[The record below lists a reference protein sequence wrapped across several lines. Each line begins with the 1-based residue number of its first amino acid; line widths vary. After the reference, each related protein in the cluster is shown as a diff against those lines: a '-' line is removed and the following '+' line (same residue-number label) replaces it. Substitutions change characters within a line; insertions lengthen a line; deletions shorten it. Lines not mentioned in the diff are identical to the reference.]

1 MLQHR
6 TCKAFHIKTGA
17 TQNGTVATSY
27 EKTEQFPESH
37 KCGTRQWRKMI
48 NQQLQKSI
56 DIFEES
62 RKRSWRESY
71 NSGQTPATNTLQATH
86 THSVGEK
93 TQCTEQMTTNA
104 TNNLLHF
111 TAHHQHDSKTPLPRQ
126 TSSFCQKL
134 RAYIWALCTLSNMS
148 SSHQHWQSAESSAL
162 LIWLPHLTIA
172 VAQKVP
178 STHFS
183 KHLCSN
189 CLAFK
194 YILQQSKH
202 CLNILSS
209 PMAMALALAWLQPHP
224 ALAWLGLAAMK
235 CQTGSIQVRKC
246 EVWNHNDA
254 LIFLGLQQ
262 SHLVSKNRMLQHTLI
277 TLLLPSIYK
286 NFSHASEQVQLQAQ
300 IYTNYNTIIT
310 VLPLLLWSLLQHV
323 RTKHATF
330 ACKETRS
337 VIWAKTSLG
346 WPLINNLRL

>member
-1 MLQHR
+1 MAVFIHSCLKNSSSKVKLPTRQSEKKPRDLVFKQSINQAPTVLQHR

-148 SSHQHWQSAESSAL
+148 SSHQH
-162 LIWLPHLTIA
+162 
-172 VAQKVP
+172 
-178 STHFS
+178 
-183 KHLCSN
+183 
-189 CLAFK
+189 
-194 YILQQSKH
+194 
-202 CLNILSS
+202 
-209 PMAMALALAWLQPHP
+209 
-224 ALAWLGLAAMK
+224 
-235 CQTGSIQVRKC
+235 
-246 EVWNHNDA
+246 
-254 LIFLGLQQ
+254 
-262 SHLVSKNRMLQHTLI
+262 
-277 TLLLPSIYK
+277 
-286 NFSHASEQVQLQAQ
+286 
-300 IYTNYNTIIT
+300 
-310 VLPLLLWSLLQHV
+310 
-323 RTKHATF
+323 
-330 ACKETRS
+330 
-337 VIWAKTSLG
+337 
-346 WPLINNLRL
+346 